1 MTWWLLALVMWIAVS
16 LALASVP
23 VAFRRAMPA
32 REHDNGERAMG
43 PTGVDRRSGG
53 ERRSGVDRRA
63 RPEDQGTR
71 AVERRGGPADRRSGR
86 DRRRVIAP
94 M

>member
-23 VAFRRAMPA
+23 VALRRAMPA
-32 REHDNGERAMG
+32 RAHDNGERAMG
-43 PTGVDRRSGG
+43 STGVDRRSGG
-53 ERRSGVDRRA
+53 DRRRGGDRRS
-63 RPEDQGTR
+63 RPEGQGTR
-71 AVERRGGPADRRSGR
+71 TVERRGGAPDRRSGR
-86 DRRRVIAP
+86 DRRRAIAP

>member
-23 VAFRRAMPA
+23 VALRRAMPA

-43 PTGVDRRSGG
+43 STGVDRRSGA
-53 ERRSGVDRRA
+53 DRRTGGD
-63 RPEDQGTR
+63 RRCQPEDQGTR
-71 AVERRGGPADRRSGR
+71 AVERRGGAPDRRSGR
-86 DRRRVIAP
+86 DRRRAIAP